1 MTWEWDFSISPA
13 IHIQSAN
20 YTLMQGTGAFEGA
33 KLNYENWNVRLPSGK
48 YGVWRVGEFV
58 LP

>member
-1 MTWEWDFSISPA
+1 
-13 IHIQSAN
+13 
-20 YTLMQGTGAFEGA
+20 MQGTGAFEGA
-33 KLNYENWNVRLPSGK
+33 KLQYENWNVRLPSGK